1 MVREMLDKKFDLFC
15 RDYVYLNPIHEKIDK
30 EVFVL

>member
-15 RDYVYLNPIHEKIDK
+15 RDYVCLKPIHEKIDK
-30 EVFVL
+30 EVFIL